1 MKREA
6 VQEERQK
13 HKDKNDDHS
22 PSNMNEYRDDN
33 QTSLFDLV
41 EDSTITPA
49 EKGFLDK
56 LMELESMYYP
66 KIENPKEAV
75 SVRLLFQFFISYRF
89 LTISLAVFLYVFLGM
104 FDRFD

>member
-13 HKDKNDDHS
+13 HKDKNEDNS
-22 PSNMNEYRDDN
+22 PSNQNEYRDDN

-41 EDSTITPA
+41 EDSTISSS
-49 EKGFLDK
+49 EKAFLDK
-56 LMELESMYYP
+56 LIELETTYYP

-75 SVRLLFQFFISYRF
+75 TPHTHTLMSPSVI
-89 LTISLAVFLYVFLGM
+89 
-104 FDRFD
+104 